1 MEFKNTQSV
10 EDYLES
16 ILMLSEKKEFVR
28 SIDVSQDLGVT
39 KPSVSVAMKKLRERG
54 MIVVDTDGHITL
66 TDAGRDIA
74 ERVYSKHKLLTN
86 LLLHIGV
93 DKETAADEAC
103 LIEHVI
109 SDSTYDRLNE
119 LYMEMQKD

>member
-16 ILMLSEKKEFVR
+16 ILMLSEKKEFAR

-54 MIVVDTDGHITL
+54 MIIVDTDGHITL

>member
-1 MEFKNTQSV
+1 MEIKSTQSS

-54 MIVVDTDGHITL
+54 MISVDTDGHITL
-66 TDAGRDIA
+66 TDEGREIA
-74 ERVYSKHKLLTN
+74 EKVYSKHKLLTN

-93 DKETAADEAC
+93 DEETAADEAC

-109 SDSTYDRLNE
+109 SDSTYNRLND
-119 LYMEMQKD
+119 LYNNMISQ

>member
-66 TDAGRDIA
+66 TDSGRDIA